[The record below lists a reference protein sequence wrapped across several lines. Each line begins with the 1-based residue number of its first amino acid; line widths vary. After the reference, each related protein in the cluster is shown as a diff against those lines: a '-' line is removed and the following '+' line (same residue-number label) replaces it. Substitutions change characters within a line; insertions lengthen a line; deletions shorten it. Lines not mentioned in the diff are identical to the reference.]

1 MIEMGNSGV
10 IVRQVLAHYLRRAR
24 MRRQFFVADV
34 QLAIIERV
42 IGHEVLRQ
50 AELRR
55 IVEFNEFRRREP
67 RVMRHGRR
75 EINEKWFLAIVTF
88 EELDGFVGVFRGR
101 EGGPALSRDINLESG
116 EAESAGVAS

>member
-1 MIEMGNSGV
+1 
-10 IVRQVLAHYLRRAR
+10 
-24 MRRQFFVADV
+24 MRRQFFIADV

-55 IVEFNEFRRREP
+55 IVEFNEFRRRET

-75 EINEKWFLAIVTF
+75 EINKEKLAWVVVV
-88 EELDGFVGVFRGR
+88 EELDCFVGVFRGR
-101 EGGPALSRDINLESG
+101 EGGPALRRDINLESG
-116 EAESAGVAS
+116 EAESAGVASLPAVKGDVTRIV